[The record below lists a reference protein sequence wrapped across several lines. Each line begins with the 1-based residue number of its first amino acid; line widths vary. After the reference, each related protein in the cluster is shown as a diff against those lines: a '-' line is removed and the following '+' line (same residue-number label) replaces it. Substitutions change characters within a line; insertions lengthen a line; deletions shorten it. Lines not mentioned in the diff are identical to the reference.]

1 LGQVIDMALYEAV
14 FNCMESLLPEYSAF
28 QAVRE
33 PGGSALPGIAPTN
46 AYRCNDGGYALVAG
60 NGDSIFKRLMHAIGR
75 DDLGQDPALGDNSG
89 RVKRVA
95 EIDAAIEAYTLQ
107 HTVDEVL
114 VMLEQA
120 EVPGGRIY
128 TIADIANDAH
138 YQARGMIENI
148 TLSDGSALSVPG
160 VVPKLSRTPG
170 GLRSLAPALGQDT
183 DAVLTEMGLTPAQI
197 QTLRER
203 GVVA

>member
-1 LGQVIDMALYEAV
+1 MVSG
-14 FNCMESLLPEYSAF
+14 LLIRHVERGGAEEPAF
-28 QAVRE
+28 AERAPGSQAFLDVGSQAR
-33 PGGSALPGIAPTN
+33 PRPVGG
-46 AYRCNDGGYALVAG
+46 D
-60 NGDSIFKRLMHAIGR
+60 
-75 DDLGQDPALGDNSG
+75 

-107 HTVDEVL
+107 RSVDEVL
-114 VMLEQA
+114 EMLEQA

-128 TIADIANDAH
+128 TIADIAHDAH
-138 YQARGMIENI
+138 YQARGMIEKI
-148 TLSDGSALSVPG
+148 TLADGSHLSVPG